1 MATANSALQ
10 VTELDFG
17 NIRASLKTFM
27 AAQSNFADYD
37 FDGSNISTLLDILAY
52 NTHYNAYYTNMV
64 ANESFLKSAQLR
76 NNVIERAQELGYTP
90 SSAAGAIAEVTIT
103 IVPTDSPDSIS
114 IPVNTQMT
122 TVVDDI
128 TLTFTTSS
136 GTLIT
141 KSGANTYVATGVT
154 IAEGYPLTHTYTVD
168 TGSPVEYVIPN
179 KNVDTT
185 RIGITV
191 KPSAGSSTITTY
203 TLADDITQLT
213 GESTVYFLEETDDE
227 QFRIYFGDDILGV
240 SLSDGNQVIIDYHVC
255 NTTQGNGAS
264 SFTNLSAIAG
274 YSDVTIATTTSAA
287 GGRELE
293 TVAAVKFNAPLY
305 YERQNR
311 VVTQGDYERV
321 IMAEN
326 ADFTSVNV
334 WGGEDN
340 DPPIYG
346 RVYLAVN
353 PSVGTI
359 ISDTRKEILVAS
371 LKTRNVM
378 SIDPIVVDA
387 EFLYVIP
394 TVEIRW
400 NPDLTTK
407 NAGTIESEVAASIA
421 TYQTDTLD
429 DFGNKFRF
437 SAFSTVIDATD
448 NSIRGNLS
456 SVKMM
461 MEITPTVSVA
471 TSYTIQFKNAILHT
485 ETHDPHTAH
494 TGVIQSTSFTYL
506 GFTSFLQDDGSGIIQ
521 IYRWDGGDKVIL
533 EAAAGTVNYD
543 TGAVSLD
550 AFNPTAV
557 GNSGILEISITPTD
571 NDITPTLAQIINIK
585 DTTIT
590 SVEDRT
596 V

>member
-213 GESTVYFLEETDDE
+213 GESTVYFLQETDDE

>member
-1 MATANSALQ
+1 
-10 VTELDFG
+10 
-17 NIRASLKTFM
+17 
-27 AAQSNFADYD
+27 
-37 FDGSNISTLLDILAY
+37 
-52 NTHYNAYYTNMV
+52 
-64 ANESFLKSAQLR
+64 
-76 NNVIERAQELGYTP
+76 
-90 SSAAGAIAEVTIT
+90 
-103 IVPTDSPDSIS
+103 
-114 IPVNTQMT
+114 
-122 TVVDDI
+122 
-128 TLTFTTSS
+128 
-136 GTLIT
+136 
-141 KSGANTYVATGVT
+141 
-154 IAEGYPLTHTYTVD
+154 
-168 TGSPVEYVIPN
+168 
-179 KNVDTT
+179 
-185 RIGITV
+185 
-191 KPSAGSSTITTY
+191 
-203 TLADDITQLT
+203 
-213 GESTVYFLEETDDE
+213 
-227 QFRIYFGDDILGV
+227 
-240 SLSDGNQVIIDYHVC
+240 
-255 NTTQGNGAS
+255 
-264 SFTNLSAIAG
+264 
-274 YSDVTIATTTSAA
+274 VTIATTTSAA

>member
-213 GESTVYFLEETDDE
+213 GESTVYFL
-227 QFRIYFGDDILGV
+227 
-240 SLSDGNQVIIDYHVC
+240 
-255 NTTQGNGAS
+255 
-264 SFTNLSAIAG
+264 
-274 YSDVTIATTTSAA
+274 
-287 GGRELE
+287 
-293 TVAAVKFNAPLY
+293 
-305 YERQNR
+305 
-311 VVTQGDYERV
+311 
-321 IMAEN
+321 
-326 ADFTSVNV
+326 
-334 WGGEDN
+334 
-340 DPPIYG
+340 
-346 RVYLAVN
+346 
-353 PSVGTI
+353 
-359 ISDTRKEILVAS
+359 
-371 LKTRNVM
+371 
-378 SIDPIVVDA
+378 
-387 EFLYVIP
+387 
-394 TVEIRW
+394 
-400 NPDLTTK
+400 
-407 NAGTIESEVAASIA
+407 
-421 TYQTDTLD
+421 
-429 DFGNKFRF
+429 
-437 SAFSTVIDATD
+437 
-448 NSIRGNLS
+448 
-456 SVKMM
+456 
-461 MEITPTVSVA
+461 
-471 TSYTIQFKNAILHT
+471 
-485 ETHDPHTAH
+485 
-494 TGVIQSTSFTYL
+494 
-506 GFTSFLQDDGSGIIQ
+506 
-521 IYRWDGGDKVIL
+521 
-533 EAAAGTVNYD
+533 
-543 TGAVSLD
+543 
-550 AFNPTAV
+550 
-557 GNSGILEISITPTD
+557 
-571 NDITPTLAQIINIK
+571 
-585 DTTIT
+585 
-590 SVEDRT
+590 
-596 V
+596 

>member
-90 SSAAGAIAEVTIT
+90 SSSAGAIAEVTIT

-521 IYRWDGGDKVIL
+521 IYRWDGGDQVIL